1 MGSSCKAGEEF
12 KQGNMKSFLIVLC
25 LFGLSLGAPEA
36 EADAV
41 AEASP
46 DADPW
51 HYYGYRPYY
60 GGYYGYRPH
69 GYYGYGYYGRRRG
82 KREAE
87 ASPVAD
93 PNADPEADP
102 WYYYGYA
109 HRPYYYGSYYRPYG
123 YCGYG
128 LYGRK
133 KREAGA
139 SPEAL

>member
-1 MGSSCKAGEEF
+1 MGSSCKAVEEF

-60 GGYYGYRPH
+60 GGYYGY
-69 GYYGYGYYGRRRG
+69 GLYGRK

-87 ASPVAD
+87 AAPEALPNANPEAD
-93 PNADPEADP
+93 PNANPEADP
-102 WYYYGYA
+102 WYYYGFA
-109 HRPYYYGSYYRPYG
+109 HRPYYYGSYYHGYPYYG
-123 YCGYG
+123 YGY
-128 LYGRK
+128 YG
-133 KREAGA
+133 
-139 SPEAL
+139 